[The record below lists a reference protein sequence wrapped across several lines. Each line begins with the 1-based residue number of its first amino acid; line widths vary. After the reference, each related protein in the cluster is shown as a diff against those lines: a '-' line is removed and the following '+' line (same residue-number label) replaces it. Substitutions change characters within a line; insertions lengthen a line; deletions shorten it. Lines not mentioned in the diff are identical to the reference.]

1 MKTRL
6 FLLSALMI
14 CGLLAA
20 CNAQP
25 TPTPIF
31 VTDEAENNAIL
42 ADSDVFIADIT
53 KGIQDKDFTTFAKDF
68 DETMLKVSTAASFD
82 QLAALYSPLG
92 ASTSIEL
99 KNIQDIGDYFAVRY
113 TVVYPEKTLVYR
125 VVVNKLDPRKVSGL
139 WFE

>member
-6 FLLSALMI
+6 LFLSALLV

-25 TPTPIF
+25 TPPPVY
-31 VTDEAENNAIL
+31 VTDDAEKTAIL
-42 ADSDVFIADIT
+42 ADSDVFIGDIT
-53 KGIQDKDFTTFAKDF
+53 KGIQDKDFTTYAKDF
-68 DETMLKVSTAASFD
+68 DEAMLKASTAASFD
-82 QLAALYSPLG
+82 QLAAIYSPLG
-92 ASTSIEL
+92 APTSIEL

-125 VVVNKLDPRKVSGL
+125 VVINKLDPRKVSGL